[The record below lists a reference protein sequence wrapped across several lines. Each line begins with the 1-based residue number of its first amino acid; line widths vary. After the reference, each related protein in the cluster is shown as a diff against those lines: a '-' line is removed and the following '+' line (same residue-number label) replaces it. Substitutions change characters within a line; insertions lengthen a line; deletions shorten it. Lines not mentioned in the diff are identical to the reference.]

1 MNLREL
7 FEPNL
12 TELNMSP
19 TNLRSL
25 AAKTRATVGIE
36 FEMIL
41 KGYRQTD
48 NGADQSVSSFYD
60 IEDFFGQN
68 NTLRTVNRVI
78 DRLEQ
83 KYNKWVQDEAQD
95 DFDSVQGERWFVN
108 WLEENVNEKTV
119 AEEMDVDRED
129 VNYWDF
135 MEYCQ
140 KESFGN
146 YWYQT
151 AFDEYVEEQVRYN
164 QKLSQENFLKDQGLT
179 TIGAVYD
186 EFQYDLEMPTGITQE
201 TYGEVAGVVERVLGK
216 EADWSDT
223 YHGVD
228 RDEGRY
234 IVEPDSS
241 ITPESESYDL
251 PVEIVGPPQ
260 SVTEALADYRK
271 LRSWALVN
279 KHYTN
284 HSTGLHINVSLPNYN
299 ADVDWTKLVLL
310 SGDEYVL
317 EQFGR
322 LNNHYAANALELIRQ
337 RIEQNKSDQSR
348 RATPEIKD
356 AVVNLVASK
365 LDQLAEM
372 IASKLM
378 SRGHISVVV
387 KANRIEFR
395 SPGGDWLKYEP
406 EVIENT
412 VYRYVVALDAAMD
425 PAKYR
430 EDYLKKMYQLVGG
443 GKQSDLMMGVFKYHR
458 GFMTKAEFQKMLQS
472 YYKTGLPKPAQPG
485 TPGQPPVITEL
496 FERPLTYSPILHDDY
511 WGKLVSWFYV
521 ENMIYVFIAEDAD
534 LWNVEFRMIR
544 PRFTPEEKDLIEKDP
559 YGKDVWN
566 LIKDQVRVLGS
577 TKMEDT
583 GHAAKVMG
591 TVIAIFDKF
600 MQSKMPKK
608 VKFTAKTSDRGRV
621 NLYRRLAKLAGT
633 KYTYRVDEYHLGS
646 AIDWELVQTSE

>member
-19 TNLRSL
+19 TNLRAL

-48 NGADQSVSSFYD
+48 NGADQKVWSFAD

-68 NTLRTVNRVI
+68 NSSRTVNRVI
-78 DRLEQ
+78 DKLEKQ
-83 KYNKWVQDEAQD
+83 YDTWARDKVQDE
-95 DFDSVQGERWFVN
+95 FDSVQGDRWFVN
-108 WLEENVNEKTV
+108 WLEENVNKNRV
-119 AEEMDVDRED
+119 AEEMDVDPES
-129 VNYWDF
+129 VSYWDF

-140 KESFGN
+140 KDSFGN
-146 YWYQT
+146 YWYKT

-164 QKLSQENFLKDQGLT
+164 RKLSQENFLKEQGLT

-201 TYGEVAGVVERVLGK
+201 TYGEVARSVERLLGK

-223 YHGVD
+223 YHGTD

-241 ITPESESYDL
+241 ITPDSESYDL

-284 HSTGLHINVSLPNYN
+284 RSTGLHINVSLPNYN

-337 RIEQNKSDQSR
+337 RIEMNKSDQSR

-485 TPGQPPVITEL
+485 TPGQPQ
-496 FERPLTYSPILHDDY
+496 
-511 WGKLVSWFYV
+511 
-521 ENMIYVFIAEDAD
+521 
-534 LWNVEFRMIR
+534 
-544 PRFTPEEKDLIEKDP
+544 TPE
-559 YGKDVWN
+559 
-566 LIKDQVRVLGS
+566 Q
-577 TKMEDT
+577 
-583 GHAAKVMG
+583 
-591 TVIAIFDKF
+591 
-600 MQSKMPKK
+600 
-608 VKFTAKTSDRGRV
+608 
-621 NLYRRLAKLAGT
+621 
-633 KYTYRVDEYHLGS
+633 
-646 AIDWELVQTSE
+646 

>member
-19 TNLRSL
+19 TNLRFL

-41 KGYRQTD
+41 RGYRQTD

-83 KYNKWVQDEAQD
+83 KYNKWVQDEVQD
-95 DFDSVQGERWFVN
+95 DFDSVQGERWFVK
-108 WLEENVNEKTV
+108 WLEEHVNEKTV

-164 QKLSQENFLKDQGLT
+164 RKLSQENFLKDQGLT

-186 EFQYDLEMPTGITQE
+186 EFQRDLEMPTGITQE
-201 TYGEVAGVVERVLGK
+201 TYGEVARSVERLLGK
-216 EADWSDT
+216 EAEGSDT
-223 YHGVD
+223 YHGAD
-228 RDEGRY
+228 YNEGRY
-234 IVEPDSS
+234 RVETDSS
-241 ITPESESYDL
+241 ISPNNEYKDL
-251 PVEIVGPPQ
+251 AVEIVSPPQ
-260 SVTEALADYRK
+260 PAAEALADYQK
-271 LRSWALVN
+271 IRSWAIMN
-279 KHYTN
+279 DHYTN
-284 HSTGLHINVSLPNYN
+284 HSTGLHINISIPGYRKDRIDYL
-299 ADVDWTKLVLL
+299 KLLLL
-310 SGDEYVL
+310 SGDDHIL
-317 EQFGR
+317 ERFKRQH
-322 LNNHYAANALELIRQ
+322 NTYAQNALAEI
-337 RIEQNKSDQSR
+337 QNKINHNQNPSQLMYDLKFNLDKLAKEYTDQYM
-348 RATPEIKD
+348 
-356 AVVNLVASK
+356 N
-365 LDQLAEM
+365 
-372 IASKLM
+372 
-378 SRGHISVVV
+378 RGHLSITP
-387 KANRIEFR
+387 KDNRIEVR
-395 SPGGDWLKYEP
+395 TPGGNWLQLDPKI
-406 EVIENT
+406 VQIDIENV
-412 VYRYVVALDAAMD
+412 VYRYIVALDAAMD

-485 TPGQPPVITEL
+485 TPGQPQ
-496 FERPLTYSPILHDDY
+496 
-511 WGKLVSWFYV
+511 
-521 ENMIYVFIAEDAD
+521 
-534 LWNVEFRMIR
+534 
-544 PRFTPEEKDLIEKDP
+544 TPE
-559 YGKDVWN
+559 
-566 LIKDQVRVLGS
+566 Q
-577 TKMEDT
+577 
-583 GHAAKVMG
+583 
-591 TVIAIFDKF
+591 
-600 MQSKMPKK
+600 
-608 VKFTAKTSDRGRV
+608 
-621 NLYRRLAKLAGT
+621 
-633 KYTYRVDEYHLGS
+633 
-646 AIDWELVQTSE
+646 